1 MGKQIVQQYSNGY
14 DNLLLKFTGALEG
27 NSKVIGDFLEELS
40 KRELSDKDKKQ
51 LKSIKREL
59 GRIDASLEDIE

>member
-1 MGKQIVQQYSNGY
+1 MPQPSNGY

-40 KRELSDKDKKQ
+40 KRKLSQQDKKQ
-51 LKSIKREL
+51 LKSIKKEL
-59 GRIDASLEDIE
+59 GRIDASLEDID

>member
-1 MGKQIVQQYSNGY
+1 MPQPSNGY

-40 KRELSDKDKKQ
+40 KRILS
-51 LKSIKREL
+51 LYYI
-59 GRIDASLEDIE
+59 

>member
-1 MGKQIVQQYSNGY
+1 MPQPNNGY

-40 KRELSDKDKKQ
+40 KRKLTPQDKKQ
-51 LKSIKREL
+51 LKSIKKEL

>member
-1 MGKQIVQQYSNGY
+1 MQQSNSGY

-40 KRELSDKDKKQ
+40 KRNLSPKDKKQ
-51 LKSIKREL
+51 LKSIKKDL
-59 GRIDASLEDIE
+59 GRIDSALEDIE